1 MGKNEKKSGVDST
14 GKDLKELRNELWVVV
29 PFFLAAVGFFL
40 GSFTFKRGAG
50 GVPMVVGFL
59 TLVMAG
65 MRLYHIIRPQS
76 KIGEFNEAGLAGEFD
91 HIKEEIEEETLKGHY
106 EEPKGK
112 VVTVVDEKK
121 AFIGAI
127 GSFLAFLLFG
137 YIVGGFVVIVGASYY
152 YGYKEKLP
160 IAIVMASLFL
170 IVYVL
175 LYKLLEA
182 PGDFGF
188 LLDPILKSFD
198 LI

>member
-1 MGKNEKKSGVDST
+1 MDTNEKCGVDST
-14 GKDLKELRNELWVVV
+14 GKDLKELRDELWVVV
-29 PFFLAAVGFFL
+29 PFFLAALGFFL
-40 GSFTFKRGAG
+40 GSFTFKQGAG
-50 GVPMVVGFL
+50 EVPMVVGFI

-65 MRLYHIIRPQS
+65 LRLYHIIRPQS

-91 HIKEEIEEETLKGHY
+91 HIKEEIEEETSKGHH
-106 EEPKGK
+106 EELKGK
-112 VVTVVDEKK
+112 VVTFIDERK

-127 GSFLAFLLFG
+127 GCFLAFILCG
-137 YIVGGFVVIVGASYY
+137 YIVGSLLVIVGASYY

-160 IAIVMASLFL
+160 IAIVMVSVFL

-182 PGDFGF
+182 PGDFGL
-188 LLDPILKSFD
+188 LLDPILRSLD

>member
-1 MGKNEKKSGVDST
+1 MAKNEKSGVDST

-29 PFFLAAVGFFL
+29 PFVLASLGFFL
-40 GSFTFKRGAG
+40 GSFSFKRGAG

-59 TLVMAG
+59 TLVMSG

-91 HIKEEIEEETLKGHY
+91 HMKDVIEEETLKGHY

-112 VVTVVDEKK
+112 VVTVVDERK
-121 AFIGAI
+121 AFLGVFI
-127 GSFLAFLLFG
+127 SFLCFLLFG
-137 YIVGGFVVIVGASYY
+137 YIIGGFVAIVFGTLY
-152 YGYKEKLP
+152 YGYRDRLP
-160 IAIVMASLFL
+160 IAVVLASLFL

-182 PGDFGF
+182 PGDFGL
-188 LLDPILKSFD
+188 LLDPILRSFN

>member
-1 MGKNEKKSGVDST
+1 MANQKNGVDST
-14 GKDLKELRNELWVVV
+14 GKDLKELRDELWVVV
-29 PFFLAAVGFFL
+29 PFFLAALGFFL
-40 GSFTFKRGAG
+40 GAFTFKRGAG
-50 GVPMVVGFL
+50 EVPLVVGFA

-65 MRLYHIIRPQS
+65 MRLFHIIRPQS

-91 HIKEEIEEETLKGHY
+91 HLKDEIEEETLKGHY

-112 VVTVVDEKK
+112 VVTWVDERK

-127 GSFLAFLLFG
+127 GSFLAFLLCG
-137 YIVGGFVVIVGASYY
+137 YLIGSFVVIVGASYY

-160 IAIVMASLFL
+160 IAVVLGSLFL

-188 LLDPILKSFD
+188 LLDPILRSLD

>member
-1 MGKNEKKSGVDST
+1 MAKNEKSEVDST
-14 GKDLKELRNELWVVV
+14 GKDLKALRNELWVVI
-29 PFFLAAVGFFL
+29 PFFLASLGFFL
-40 GSFTFKRGAG
+40 GSFSFKRGAG
-50 GVPMVVGFL
+50 GIPMVVGFV
-59 TLVMAG
+59 TLIMAA

-112 VVTVVDEKK
+112 VVTWVDEKK

-137 YIVGGFVVIVGASYY
+137 YLIGSLVVIVGASYY
-152 YGYKEKLP
+152 YDYKEKLP
-160 IAIVMASLFL
+160 IAIVLASLFL

-182 PGDFGF
+182 PSDFG
-188 LLDPILKSFD
+188 LLLEPILRSLE